1 MKRWTMTVLV
11 LALLGAAIVACSGE
25 SAAYKEACA
34 ANTAEAYQGYLEQF
48 PEGLSAADVKHR
60 LDLVD
65 YEAAE
70 AAATPEAYQAYLEA
84 HPDGRFAD
92 GARDEARKLSWAA
105 AEEAN
110 SVDAM
115 VAFKNEYGTGAMGIT
130 ADKRLEALR
139 YAATSVKI
147 EELVVERVNISGDRR
162 AEPNGHVIRAK
173 FTNSGERS
181 AKVMKLRVVFKG
193 EGGESV
199 DRKTEFIATPSHPMG
214 IPIAERLKAPF
225 APGEERMFEY
235 LIGDDTAKP
244 NWKADAEHVTVEVTE
259 IEFAGG

>member
-1 MKRWTMTVLV
+1 MKRWTTTALV
-11 LALLGAAIVACSGE
+11 LALLGAGIVACSGE

-34 ANTAEAYQGYLEQF
+34 ANTADAYRGYLEQF
-48 PEGLSAADVKHR
+48 PEGLSSADVKHR
-60 LDLVD
+60 LDLV
-65 YEAAE
+65 EFETAE
-70 AAATPEAYQAYLEA
+70 KAATVEAYEGYLEA

-92 GARDEARKLSWAA
+92 NARDEAKKLAWAA

-115 VAFKNEYGTGAMGIT
+115 VDFKTKYGTGAMGIT

-173 FTNSGERS
+173 FTNAGERA
-181 AKVMKLRVVFKG
+181 AKVMKLRVVFLG
-193 EGGESV
+193 EDGGSV

-214 IPIAERLKAPF
+214 IPIPERLKAPF
-225 APGEERMFEY
+225 GPTEERMFEY

-244 NWKADAEHVTVEVTE
+244 GWKADAEHVTIQVTE
-259 IEFAGG
+259 IEFVEG